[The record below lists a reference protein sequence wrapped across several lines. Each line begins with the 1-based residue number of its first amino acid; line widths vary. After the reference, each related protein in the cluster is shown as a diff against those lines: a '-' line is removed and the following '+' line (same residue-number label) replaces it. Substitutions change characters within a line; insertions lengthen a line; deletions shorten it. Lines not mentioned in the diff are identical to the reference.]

1 MIPDETIDRLLAHV
15 RPHIQRHLD
24 LQASQARQR
33 KPFILA
39 LTGLQ
44 GSGKTTWTSA
54 IVRLLNE
61 KYHVR
66 TINVSLDDF
75 YLPHEGLVRL
85 RQENPANELWKM
97 RGQPGT
103 HDPVL
108 LREFFNSLTVTSETS
123 PSEVCI
129 PAFDKSQFNGEG
141 DRVPRDQWRRV
152 PVSMDSPVEVLV
164 LEGWC
169 VGFQPLSEEAIEA
182 KWKEAKEHHHHPPSP
197 AHAESAFS
205 THTLQNHA
213 LSSYYTINQS
223 LRNYCDMF
231 MGPQHLDFLVHL
243 DTDDLANVY
252 RWRMQ
257 QEHALHQAKHQGMTD
272 EEVVAF
278 VQGYMPAYELYLDSV
293 RSGIFRGLSDGQRT
307 HKGQARVV
315 LGRDRQVLDMVGYN

>member
-1 MIPDETIDRLLAHV
+1 MIPDETVDRLLAHV
-15 RPHIQRHLD
+15 RPHIQRHLAH
-24 LQASQARQR
+24 QAVNSSQK
-33 KPFILA
+33 KPFVLA

-61 KYHVR
+61 KYHFR

-85 RQENPANELWKM
+85 RQENPSNELLKM

-103 HDPVL
+103 HDTGLV
-108 LREFFNSLTVTSETS
+108 REFFDSLTVTPANS
-123 PSEVCI
+123 PSEVLI
-129 PAFDKSQFNGEG
+129 PEFDKSRFNGEG
-141 DRVPRDQWRRV
+141 DRVPREQWRRV
-152 PVSMDSPVEVLV
+152 PVSLDSSVEVLV

-169 VGFQPLSEEAIEA
+169 VGFQPLSRSAIEA
-182 KWKEAKEHHHHPPSP
+182 KWKEAKEHVPLLEDS
-197 AHAESAFS
+197 ESGFP
-205 THTLQNHA
+205 TRTLQNHA
-213 LSSYYTINQS
+213 LDSYLTINQN
-223 LRNYCDMF
+223 LQTYCDMF

-257 QEHALHQAKHQGMTD
+257 QEHALHLAKNQGMTD

-278 VQGYMPAYELYLDSV
+278 VKGYMPAYELYLDSV
-293 RSGIFRGLSDGQRT
+293 RSGIFRPLSEEQRA
-307 HKGQARVV
+307 HKGQARVI
-315 LGRDRQVLDMVGYN
+315 LGRDRRVLDIVGCS